1 MAKKINKKFIKK
13 AKANKNVATLATSK
27 RKPIKKEIMKKE
39 EIIAAEQAAEVVV
52 ANDNQQEEK
61 NEFDKWFKNLG
72 KEKPSE
78 EQVIEGTPT
87 EVGDCDEVPEE
98 IVNNQQNEEG
108 DFENS
113 SESLGQNEPSEEKT
127 TTEVEDCGCDDN
139 ENTPVRKTWK
149 AVINGESQDIII
161 AFTDYNMEIPKK
173 KHELFKLVD
182 KENLLPVKYNLA
194 LPDIFWKE
202 GYPLTDCNGISIEQD
217 TPNVYV
223 LCSEAGTNCRIM
235 FDEVLEDVAIHEFES
250 VKDWA
255 VKVGTTHQLTLAM
268 NKVKEVGIAGLAT
281 GEKAAKEVFDFS
293 KENGVN
299 TSISEIFLD
308 TRLKPQSVSKMMLG
322 IKPKMEL
329 AIGRTPEE
337 AQLIFDQCRLT
348 FGDGEVKK
356 RYVGRAVNSI
366 LKHTAYA
373 YSDIYEY
380 K

>member
-1 MAKKINKKFIKK
+1 MGKE
-13 AKANKNVATLATSK
+13 ATLANSNAEN
-27 RKPIKKEIMKKE
+27 KE
-39 EIIAAEQAAEVVV
+39 VTTT
-52 ANDNQQEEK
+52 
-61 NEFDKWFKNLG
+61 
-72 KEKPSE
+72 
-78 EQVIEGTPT
+78 VIENHSKQAT
-87 EVGDCDEVPEE
+87 EEAAAKN
-98 IVNNQQNEEG
+98 NNQGEMDELDKFFE
-108 DFENS
+108 DF
-113 SESLGQNEPSEEKT
+113 GKDKPSEEKT
-127 TTEVEDCGCDDN
+127 TTEVEDCGCADN

-173 KHELFKLVD
+173 KHELFKLID

-194 LPDIFWKE
+194 IPDIFWKE
-202 GYPLTDCNGISIEQD
+202 SYKLTDCEDNVIEPG

-223 LCSEAGTNCRIM
+223 LCPEAGTNCRIM

-255 VKVGTTHQLTLAM
+255 IKVGTTHQLTLAM

-281 GEKAAKEVFDFS
+281 GEKAAKEVFAFS
-293 KENGVN
+293 KENKVN

-308 TRLKPQSVSKMMLG
+308 TRLKPQAVSKMMLG

-337 AQLIFDQCRLT
+337 AQMIFDQCRLT

-366 LKHTAYA
+366 LKQEKFSLELVMEALRTIPASDVAYA
-373 YSDIYEY
+373 KLMDCGTKEACIAGVLISWMIDMQR
-380 K
+380 KAA